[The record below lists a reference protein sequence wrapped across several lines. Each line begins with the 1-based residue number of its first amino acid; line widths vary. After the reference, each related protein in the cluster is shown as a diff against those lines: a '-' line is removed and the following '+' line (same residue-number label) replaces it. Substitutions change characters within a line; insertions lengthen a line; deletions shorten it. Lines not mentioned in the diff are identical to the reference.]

1 MFRPYHTLPRPSWI
15 SRLNRSAWA
24 SDSTFNFRLSTS
36 FFSHSYALFCTA
48 QNRNPFYFKY
58 FRTLC
63 AKHPGWGVLSFSAN
77 SVPAALKSTR
87 ASTLADPFDAL
98 HRSPTSALESTP
110 TQPPAA
116 IASRELTPKLNPLDA
131 TLTKKQGEGPL
142 ARNHLDARLPAAAGH
157 SPLLSFCDT
166 RRGTESMHPECLEV
180 VGGSECYSVGESACW
195 RS

>member
-1 MFRPYHTLPRPSWI
+1 MFRPRPALPRPSRI
-15 SRLNRSAWA
+15 SRLNRPVWDSH
-24 SDSTFNFRLSTS
+24 STFNFRLSTS
-36 FFSHSYALFCTA
+36 FSSYSYALFCTA

-63 AKHPGWGVLSFSAN
+63 AKHPGWGVPSFSAN
-77 SVPAALKSTR
+77 SVPAALKPTR
-87 ASTLADPFDAL
+87 GSAPADPFDAL
-98 HRSPTSALESTP
+98 HRSSASALESTT
-110 TQPPAA
+110 TQPSAT
-116 IASRELTPKLNPLDA
+116 IASKELTPKLNPLDA

-142 ARNHLDARLPAAAGH
+142 ARNHLDTRLPAVAGH
-157 SPLLSFCDT
+157 SRLMSFCGT